1 MADRLAKRGLPHH
14 PACPICDRAEETIQH
29 ILVSCVYTSFFHK
42 LSMAALTPLIDAP
55 RFVGWWRNTIR
66 NTPKE
71 IRKGLNSL
79 IILVAWKVWKFRNVC
94 VFRDFLLIFRTFYK
108 RSLMNIALGAW
119 QVLLTSRTYGPKVDC
134 HRTL

>member
-14 PACPICDRAEETIQH
+14 PACPICDQAEETIQH

-42 LSMAALTPLIDAP
+42 LSMAALTPLIHAT
-55 RFVGWWRNTIR
+55 RFFRWWGNTIR

-79 IILVAWKVWKFRNVC
+79 NCFGGLESMEI
-94 VFRDFLLIFRTFYK
+94 
-108 RSLMNIALGAW
+108 
-119 QVLLTSRTYGPKVDC
+119 
-134 HRTL
+134 